1 MAYYDPREG
10 IILSDDDRKEL
21 NHKGRGR
28 IAESIINKIIWGN
41 EQHFYNQ
48 DEIKIYE

>member
-1 MAYYDPREG
+1 MAHYDPKEG
-10 IILSDDDRKEL
+10 IVLTDDDRQEL

-41 EQHFYNQ
+41 EEHFYDK
-48 DEIKIYE
+48 DEIPTHE